1 MLSRVAAG
9 GVLCFAWVAF
19 GAEPPGANA
28 PIPQVMSELRRI
40 ESAAWNGKVELARIE
55 LQNLAKE
62 RPNDPMLRV
71 YVAWCSMPTDDAWNQ
86 LKNVSQI
93 FPDLP
98 WVHYGMG
105 RIYVGWKMRDL
116 AKTSLDLALKKSP
129 DFYPALVAFGDM
141 ARLRDE
147 LDEAEKQYRAALA
160 IADDAEA
167 RAGLGLVLLKKG
179 QTDAAKKELSAAIE
193 AWPDQ
198 PAALRELVKL
208 QQAANDKELPRNLS
222 HLADLQPKDRDVRKL
237 VAALKFDAGDKKGA
251 LAEYEKLLKLGNPEL
266 EVATRVQQ
274 LYAEARDV
282 EGEERVTTVI
292 AGLDKESPAPLV
304 RLAELKEAKKDLEG
318 AERLLLEAA
327 ERNRDL
333 ADTWHRLGKV
343 SLAKQQPIFALDR
356 FRKGASKSGPKS
368 EECRGEAKKL
378 EESFRLP
385 PKPAKGSVDRIYAQ
399 VAKTLEDFYW
409 VRRKASPK
417 LSGSLKVRVK
427 VSAEGVVETSE
438 VVEDTVGDA
447 LLAGHAV
454 FALRDAEF
462 EPRRR
467 EPVFEFELGTPARKG
482 K

>member
-1 MLSRVAAG
+1 MASRVAAG
-9 GVLCFAWVAF
+9 GLLFFACVAF
-19 GAEPPGANA
+19 AAEPPGANA
-28 PIPQVMSELRRI
+28 PPSQVMGELRRI
-40 ESAAWNGKVELARIE
+40 ESAAWNGKVDLARIE
-55 LQNLAKE
+55 LQNLAKD

-86 LKNVSQI
+86 LKNISQI
-93 FPDLP
+93 YPDLP

-116 AKTSLDLALKKSP
+116 AKTSLDLALKKTP

-141 ARLRDE
+141 ARQRDE

-179 QTDAAKKELSAAIE
+179 QADAAKKELSAAIE

-208 QQAANDKELPRNLS
+208 QQAANDKELPKNLS
-222 HLADLQPKDRDVRKL
+222 RLADLQPKDRDVRKL
-237 VAALKFDAGDKKGA
+237 VATLKFDAGDKKGA
-251 LAEYEKLLKLGNPEL
+251 LTEYEKLLKLGNPEL

-274 LYAEARDV
+274 LYAEAKDA
-282 EGEERVTTVI
+282 EGEERVTTII
-292 AGLDKESPAPLV
+292 AGLDKEAPAPLV
-304 RLAELKEAKKDLEG
+304 RLAELREAKKDLDG
-318 AERLLLEAA
+318 AEKLLIEAA

-333 ADTWHRLGKV
+333 PDTWYRLGRV
-343 SLAKQQPIFALDR
+343 SVAKQQPIFALER

-368 EECRGEAKKL
+368 EECRAEAKKL

-385 PKPAKGSVDRIYAQ
+385 PKAAKGSVDRIYGQ

-409 VRRKASPK
+409 VRRKVSPK
-417 LSGSLKVRVK
+417 LNGSLKVRVK
-427 VSAEGVVETSE
+427 VTAEGVVESSE

-462 EPRRR
+462 EARRR
-467 EPVFEFELGTPARKG
+467 EPVFEFELGTPAKKG